1 MKAKALVISPQ
12 PFFSYRGTPLSV
24 YYRTLML
31 AELGVQVDVL
41 TYGEGLDVAIPGVR
55 IIRIPRFKVLGNVSI
70 GPSWLKLFLDF
81 FIVLWT
87 VGLLVKSRGK
97 HRYHFVHAHEEAVF
111 LACLLKPLFRF
122 KLVYDMHS
130 SLPEQ
135 LINFKFTTSK
145 VLINLFKTLES
156 VSLRR
161 SDSIITVCP
170 SLFQYVERTLGS
182 AERVALIENTIFEEI
197 QLVGQH
203 ERPPVFPKG
212 WQQKH
217 WIVYAGTLEPYQG
230 IDILIQAFQRLR
242 QQNPHLMLIIVG
254 GTPAQ
259 IDQYA
264 NLAQQLGLGQDCHFT
279 GRVSPNAA
287 RTYAKQAAVQV
298 SCRISG
304 TNVPLKIY
312 ELLAS
317 GIPIVATDIPSH
329 TQILN
334 DDIAFLVKP
343 DAASMANGIQAALA
357 RNGEGAVKAANAQ
370 QFYERHYARR
380 FYKEKLQDVLDQLN
394 LPNSSRALSM
404 SRLTRI
410 TSPR

>member
-12 PFFSYRGTPLSV
+12 PFFSYRGTPFSV

-41 TYGEGLDVAIPGVR
+41 TYGEGYDVDIPGVR
-55 IIRIPRFKVLGNVSI
+55 IIRIPRFKKLGSVSI
-70 GPSWLKLFLDF
+70 GPSWLKLFLDL

-87 VGLLVKSRGK
+87 VGLLVKYRGK
-97 HRYHFVHAHEEAVF
+97 NRYHFVHAHEEAVF
-111 LACLLKPLFRF
+111 IACLLKPLFRF

-145 VLINLFKTLES
+145 FLITLFKKLES
-156 VSLRR
+156 ISLRQ

-170 SLFQYVERTLGS
+170 SLYQYVERSLGS
-182 AERVALIENTIFEEI
+182 VERVALIENTIFEDI
-197 QLVGQH
+197 RLVGQRD
-203 ERPPVFPKG
+203 RPPVFPES
-212 WQQKH
+212 WHQMR

-230 IDILIQAFQRLR
+230 IDILIHAFQHLR
-242 QQNPHLMLIIVG
+242 QQDPSLLLLIVG
-254 GTPAQ
+254 GTPTQ
-259 IDQYA
+259 IAQYA
-264 NLAQQLGLGQDCHFT
+264 SLAQELGLAQDCHFA
-279 GRVSPNAA
+279 GRVSPNAT
-287 RTYAKQAAVQV
+287 RHYAKHAAVQV
-298 SCRISG
+298 SCRVSG
-304 TNVPLKIY
+304 INVPLKIY

-317 GIPIVATDIPSH
+317 GIPIVATDIPAH

-343 DAASMANGIQAALA
+343 EAAAIANGIRAALA
-357 RNGEGAVKAANAQ
+357 RDGSGVAKAANARR
-370 QFYERHYARR
+370 FYERHYARR
-380 FYKEKLQDVLDQLN
+380 FYKEKMQDVLDHLN
-394 LPNSSRALSM
+394 LPSSARTLSM